1 MEALEQG
8 RRSYATQAWSDAY
21 SSLSVADQEAPL
33 AGRDLELLA
42 KSAYMLGRDDEWMR
56 ILERAHQ
63 ASLEGGDKLH
73 AARCAFW
80 IGMQLAMGGETGPAT
95 GWFGRAQRL
104 VEGEEGGDCVERG
117 YLLMP
122 RVFQQGAAGD
132 YEAAA
137 ALAGE
142 AVEIS
147 ERFDDTDLFALA
159 VYAQGEMLIRHG
171 RVQEGLG
178 LLDEAMVAATAGE
191 LSPVVTGIV
200 YCSVI
205 LVCQEVF
212 ELRRAREWTEA
223 LTQWCDRQPDLMAFT
238 GRCLVHRAEIMQLR
252 GSWADALAE
261 AARASVR
268 FEQAMNRAA
277 AAQASYR
284 QGEVKRLVG
293 EFAAAEEAYRESSRF
308 GWEPQP
314 GLALLRVAQ
323 GKNDAAAAS
332 IRRAVGEA
340 TDPLRRAS
348 LLPAYVEIMLAVGE
362 TGEARNASG
371 ELDRI
376 SRTYESGM
384 LAALAAHASGAVE
397 LADGTAAGALVAL
410 RRAWQLW
417 EELEVPYEAARA
429 RELVSLACRK
439 LGDEDGAAL
448 ELEAAR
454 FSFEELGA
462 APDLARVD
470 RLDSRTG
477 GDTYGLSS
485 RELEVLRLV
494 AAGRSNREVATEL
507 VISEHTVA
515 RHVQNIFTKL
525 NVSSRAEAG
534 AFAFQHQLV

>member
-1 MEALEQG
+1 MEALEHG

-21 SSLSVADQEAPL
+21 SSLSGADQETSL
-33 AGRDLELLA
+33 EGRDLELLA
-42 KSAYMLGRDDEWMR
+42 TSAYMLGRDDEWMR

-63 ASLEGGDKLH
+63 ASLEAGDKLH

-80 IGMQLAMGGETGPAT
+80 IGIQLARGGEMGPAT
-95 GWFGRAQRL
+95 GWLGRAQRL
-104 VEGEEGGDCVERG
+104 VESEQRECVERG

-122 RVFQQGAAGD
+122 RVFQHQAAGD

-137 ALAGE
+137 AVAGE
-142 AVEIS
+142 AVKIGEH
-147 ERFDDTDLFALA
+147 FDDTDLFALA
-159 VYAQGEMLIRHG
+159 VHTQGEMLIRHG
-171 RVQEGLG
+171 RVQEGFG

-200 YCSVI
+200 YCGVI

-212 ELRRAREWTEA
+212 DLRRAREWTEA

-293 EFAAAEEAYRESSRF
+293 EFAAAEEAYRGSSRF

-314 GLALLRVAQ
+314 GLALLRLAQ
-323 GKNDAAAAS
+323 GKNDAAAAA
-332 IRRAVGEA
+332 IRRAIGEA

-348 LLPAYVEIMLAVGE
+348 LLPAYVEIMLAAGE
-362 TGEARNASG
+362 TAEARNASG

-376 SRTYESGM
+376 SHIYESGM

-397 LADGTAAGALVAL
+397 LADGSANDALVAL

-429 RELVSLACRK
+429 RELISLACRT

-448 ELEAAR
+448 ELDAAR
-454 FSFEELGA
+454 LTFEELGA
-462 APDLARVD
+462 ASDLARLG
-470 RLDSRTG
+470 RLAGGGG

-494 AAGRSNREVATEL
+494 AAGKSNREVANEL

-525 NVSSRAEAG
+525 DVSSRAAAG

>member
-1 MEALEQG
+1 MEALEHG

-21 SSLSVADQEAPL
+21 SSLSGADQETSL
-33 AGRDLELLA
+33 EGRDLELLA
-42 KSAYMLGRDDEWMR
+42 TSAYMLGRDDEWMR

-63 ASLEGGDKLH
+63 ASLEAGDKLH

-80 IGMQLAMGGETGPAT
+80 IGIQLARGGEMGPAT
-95 GWFGRAQRL
+95 GWLGRAQRL
-104 VEGEEGGDCVERG
+104 VESEQRECVERG

-122 RVFQQGAAGD
+122 RVFQHQAAGD

-137 ALAGE
+137 AVAGE
-142 AVEIS
+142 AVEIG

-159 VYAQGEMLIRHG
+159 VHTQGEMLIRHG
-171 RVQEGLG
+171 RVQEGFG

-200 YCSVI
+200 YCGVI

-212 ELRRAREWTEA
+212 DLRRAREWTEA

-293 EFAAAEEAYRESSRF
+293 EFAAAEEAYRGSSRF

-314 GLALLRVAQ
+314 GLALLRLAQ
-323 GKNDAAAAS
+323 GKNDAAAAA
-332 IRRAVGEA
+332 IRRAIGEA

-348 LLPAYVEIMLAVGE
+348 LLPAYVEIMLAAGE
-362 TGEARNASG
+362 TAEARNASG

-376 SRTYESGM
+376 SHIYESGM

-397 LADGTAAGALVAL
+397 LADGSANDALVAL

-429 RELVSLACRK
+429 RELISLACRT

-448 ELEAAR
+448 ELDAAR
-454 FSFEELGA
+454 LTFEELGA
-462 APDLARVD
+462 ASDLARLG
-470 RLDSRTG
+470 RLAGGGG

-494 AAGRSNREVATEL
+494 AAGKSNREVANEL
-507 VISEHTVA
+507 VICEHTVA

-525 NVSSRAEAG
+525 DVSSRAAAG